1 MLQYS
6 SVVLV
11 ARPEFIQTYIQLRY
25 LAVLLEDSGP
35 ELFHRQPSLRAGG
48 YHQERGLHWIQ
59 GDTAEFMFISLE

>member
-11 ARPEFIQTYIQLRY
+11 ARPEFIQTYIQLHY

-35 ELFHRQPSLRAGG
+35 ELFHRQPSPALVDITKREDCIGSK
-48 YHQERGLHWIQ
+48 ETRLSSC
-59 GDTAEFMFISLE
+59 SLA